1 MGLLNKNHFALWVW
15 TAAVL
20 LTGVSSRGLE
30 AQQQS
35 VPPEVLAYADMVL
48 YNGQILTVDDDFTIV
63 EAVAIRDGEFL
74 ARGSNQRIRAM
85 AGPNAPPGIGTW
97 CRPD

>member
-1 MGLLNKNHFALWVW
+1 MSLFKKNHFALWIW

-20 LTGVSSRGLE
+20 LPGVSSRGLE
-30 AQQQS
+30 AQQLS

-63 EAVAIRDGEFL
+63 ETVAIRDGKFL
-74 ARGSNQRIRAM
+74 A
-85 AGPNAPPGIGTW
+85 IGTN
-97 CRPD
+97 